1 MKAIRIALLALALVM
16 VRQAL
21 FAQPATG
28 AVGGSVSASTGAGL
42 AGATVTAINREAGV
56 ERSVTTGPDGDYL
69 IENLPVVGTY
79 ELHVSLEGFAPVV
92 RSQVSL
98 TPGGRDTIGFLLV
111 PFTSETLSVT
121 ARTALRELR
130 RSAIQQTIPERL
142 ARNIPLIGRDF
153 IALSVLTPG
162 FTGNPNAPSPNGQ
175 IYWSNNVIVDGASH
189 YSKWRSAARTFY
201 SGYPLEAVQEVQVL
215 SSQFTPEYGEAL
227 ASVTSA
233 VTKSGT
239 NERHGSALLFAQA
252 GVLNDQ
258 PVFAAAKPGGGSA
271 RYGFTIGGPIAR
283 DRTFY
288 FASYEGRDSRSSNF
302 VVSPVAPQAEVPNDE
317 DEHLAFVKL
326 DHRLTSNDLLS
337 MRYNGQWFGWHNEPG
352 GLWLPGSGIRYRNDV
367 HTALFSATQLLTP
380 HILNQARF
388 QFARYNDRR
397 IDLQPTVFTSRAG
410 YSLEGATL
418 GPYGF
423 GVTPED
429 TYEGADTLSHTAGR
443 HAVKFGGGF
452 RYVRAHSESVP
463 YGRGAYYFG
472 GQPSLYP
479 APYAFA
485 QGVAETIEAT
495 TVDPRSTSGFG
506 FFQDEW
512 RIAQRLSMNY
522 GVRYDIET
530 VGNVENFDVSSDR
543 NNLQPRASATWS
555 PFGGGFSVRGGAG
568 LYTQQH
574 LLHYINRTELEGPQG
589 TALITL
595 TPTSPLM
602 PTYPDAVTA
611 AVLSQI
617 PRDVYVADET
627 FRNPYSIQAAAGV
640 SFRFRGYDIA
650 ADYVYLAGRD
660 LMSIVDANAPAS
672 IAKPQTRTVEEAD
685 ATRPLVPAPGGYR
698 KVVTLG
704 NEGRSWYRGLQ
715 VKVDRTVGSLLLLSS
730 YTLSRA
736 RDMANYLLPE
746 DSRNIEAETGRS
758 DNDVRHNVTAG
769 LTWQIPSKGAAFG
782 GWTLSAAAQFRSSRP
797 YNITWGD
804 DRNGTTQNDARPDG
818 RNTGTTDTY
827 RNVDVA
833 LARRFAFSTRTLE
846 LRAEAFNIVST
857 TNYDEYVGAL
867 SSPLYGQAVSAFP
880 KRRLQFAA
888 VVRF

>member
-1 MKAIRIALLALALVM
+1 
-16 VRQAL
+16 
-21 FAQPATG
+21 
-28 AVGGSVSASTGAGL
+28 
-42 AGATVTAINREAGV
+42 
-56 ERSVTTGPDGDYL
+56 
-69 IENLPVVGTY
+69 
-79 ELHVSLEGFAPVV
+79 
-92 RSQVSL
+92 
-98 TPGGRDTIGFLLV
+98 
-111 PFTSETLSVT
+111 
-121 ARTALRELR
+121 
-130 RSAIQQTIPERL
+130 
-142 ARNIPLIGRDF
+142 
-153 IALSVLTPG
+153 
-162 FTGNPNAPSPNGQ
+162 
-175 IYWSNNVIVDGASH
+175 
-189 YSKWRSAARTFY
+189 
-201 SGYPLEAVQEVQVL
+201 
-215 SSQFTPEYGEAL
+215 
-227 ASVTSA
+227 
-233 VTKSGT
+233 
-239 NERHGSALLFAQA
+239 
-252 GVLNDQ
+252 
-258 PVFAAAKPGGGSA
+258 
-271 RYGFTIGGPIAR
+271 
-283 DRTFY
+283 
-288 FASYEGRDSRSSNF
+288 
-302 VVSPVAPQAEVPNDE
+302 
-317 DEHLAFVKL
+317 
-326 DHRLTSNDLLS
+326 
-337 MRYNGQWFGWHNEPG
+337 
-352 GLWLPGSGIRYRNDV
+352 
-367 HTALFSATQLLTP
+367 
-380 HILNQARF
+380 
-388 QFARYNDRR
+388 
-397 IDLQPTVFTSRAG
+397 
-410 YSLEGATL
+410 
-418 GPYGF
+418 
-423 GVTPED
+423 
-429 TYEGADTLSHTAGR
+429 
-443 HAVKFGGGF
+443 
-452 RYVRAHSESVP
+452 
-463 YGRGAYYFG
+463 
-472 GQPSLYP
+472 
-479 APYAFA
+479 
-485 QGVAETIEAT
+485 
-495 TVDPRSTSGFG
+495 
-506 FFQDEW
+506 
-512 RIAQRLSMNY
+512 
-522 GVRYDIET
+522 
-530 VGNVENFDVSSDR
+530 VSSDR

-602 PTYPDAVTA
+602 PAYPDAVTA